1 MSEYLDVQMI
11 LITEFGEFVGKKT
24 TITIEQYIT
33 FINMSKGYYQS
44 GFELTC
50 EDGTFMVFPPD
61 IISKSILKI
70 KKILKEDVQ
79 E

>member
-1 MSEYLDVQMI
+1 MNEFIDVQMV
-11 LITEFGEFVGKKT
+11 LITEYGEFVGKKT
-24 TITIEQYIT
+24 TITFDQYKT

-70 KKILKEDVQ
+70 KKFLN
-79 E
+79 